1 MPIEPGTTDL
11 RIYSKAMHELKEE
24 CGVFGIFGHP
34 EAANLTYLGLHALQ
48 HRGQE
53 SAGITTSDGQNLYS
67 HREMGLVSEIFTEQ
81 VIDRLPGRN
90 AIGHVRYST
99 TGSSHSKNSQ
109 PIVITYSRGHLAIAH
124 NGNLTN
130 ARTLREELERDG
142 AIFQSTTDTEVIV
155 HLIARSKEE
164 ILVRSIIESLMRCKG
179 AYSLLFLTPEYLVA
193 ARDPY
198 GFRPLVLGKLHDAP
212 VIASETC
219 AFDLIEAEFTREV
232 EPGEILVIG
241 RKGLESFKPFKKV
254 RHAHCVFE
262 FIYFARPDS
271 QVFDR
276 NVYQVRKELGKQL
289 AREQPADADIVTAVP
304 DSGVPA
310 AIGYA
315 EESGLPLE
323 LGLLR
328 NHYVGRT
335 FIEPRKSIRNFGVKL
350 KLNAIKE
357 VLRGKRVVIVDDSIV
372 RGTTSRKIVKMIRA
386 AGAKEIHMRI
396 SSPPMKFSCYYGID
410 TPTKEE
416 LIANSLNVEEINKY
430 ITSDTLGYLSLDGV
444 MKAVSSYKSL
454 NNKESFCNAC
464 FTGNY
469 RVPITEFKR
478 PLKQFHL
485 FDR

>member
-1 MPIEPGTTDL
+1 MPKI
-11 RIYSKAMHELKEE
+11 REE
-24 CGVFGIFGHP
+24 CGVFGIYGHT

-53 SAGITTSDGQNLYS
+53 SAGIVTSDGTHLYT
-67 HREMGLVSEIFTEQ
+67 HREMGLVSDIFTEE
-81 VIDRLPGRN
+81 VISKLPGRN

-99 TGSSHSKNSQ
+99 AGSSHVKNSQ
-109 PIVITYSRGHLAIAH
+109 PIVIAYSRGELAIAH

-130 ARTLREELERDG
+130 ARTLREELEQAG
-142 AIFQSTTDTEVIV
+142 AIFQSTTDTEVMV

-164 ILVRSIIESLMRCKG
+164 TLVKRIIEALLRCKG
-179 AYSLLFLTPEYLVA
+179 AYSLLFLSPEFMIA
-193 ARDPY
+193 TRDAY
-198 GFRPLVLGKLHDAP
+198 GFRPLVLGRLGDAT
-212 VIASETC
+212 VVASETC
-219 AFDLIEAEFTREV
+219 AFDLIEAEFLREI

-241 RKGLESFKPFKKV
+241 ENGMESFKPFPEVNHK
-254 RHAHCVFE
+254 HCVFE

-271 QVFDR
+271 FLFGR

-289 AREQPADADIVTAVP
+289 AKEQTVDADIVIAVP

-310 AIGYA
+310 AIGFS

-328 NHYVGRT
+328 SHYIGRT
-335 FIEPRKSIRNFGVKL
+335 FIEPQQSIRNFGVKL
-350 KLNAIKE
+350 KLNAIRD
-357 VLRGKRVVIVDDSIV
+357 VLLEKRVVIIDDSIV

-386 AGAKEIHMRI
+386 AGAKEVHMRI
-396 SSPPMKFSCYYGID
+396 SSPPMKFSCYYGVD

-416 LIANSLNVEEINKY
+416 LIANSLDVEEINKY
-430 ITSDTLGYLSLDGV
+430 ITSDSLGYLSLEGV
-444 MKAVSSYKSL
+444 MKAVESYKRL
-454 NNKESFCNAC
+454 EGRESFCDAC

-469 RVPITEFKR
+469 PVEITDSKSNFR
-478 PLKQFHL
+478 QLHL

>member
-1 MPIEPGTTDL
+1 
-11 RIYSKAMHELKEE
+11 MHELKEE
-24 CGVFGIFGHP
+24 CGVFGIFNHP

-67 HREMGLVSEIFTEQ
+67 HREMGLVSETFTEQ

-109 PIVITYSRGHLAIAH
+109 PIVITYSKGQLAIAH

-130 ARTLREELERDG
+130 ARTLREELEKDG

-155 HLIARSKEE
+155 HLIARSREE
-164 ILVRSIIESLMRCKG
+164 NLVKRIIESLMKCRG
-179 AYSLLFLTPEYLVA
+179 AYSLLFLTPAYLVA

-198 GFRPLVLGKLHDAP
+198 GFRPLVLGKQFDAT

-219 AFDLIEAEFTREV
+219 AFDLIEAEFTREI
-232 EPGEILVIG
+232 EPGEILVIS
-241 RKGLESFKPFKKV
+241 RKGIESFKPFKKV
-254 RHAHCVFE
+254 RHAYCVFE

-289 AREQPADADIVTAVP
+289 AREQPSDADIVTAVP

-335 FIEPRKSIRNFGVKL
+335 FIEPQKSIRNFGVKL
-350 KLNAIKE
+350 KLNAIRD

-430 ITSDTLGYLSLDGV
+430 LTSDSLGYLSLEGV
-444 MKAVSSYKSL
+444 MESVSSYKSL
-454 NNKESFCNAC
+454 DNKESFCNAC

-469 RVPITEFKR
+469 RVPIAEFKR

>member
-1 MPIEPGTTDL
+1 MIK
-11 RIYSKAMHELKEE
+11 IKEE
-24 CGVFGIFGHP
+24 CGVFGIYGHL

-53 SAGITTSDGQNLYS
+53 SAGIVTSDGIHLYT
-67 HREMGLVSEIFTEQ
+67 HREMGLVSDIFTEE
-81 VIDRLPGRN
+81 VLSRLPGKN

-99 TGSSHSKNSQ
+99 TGSSHIKNSQ
-109 PIVITYSRGHLAIAH
+109 PIVVTYSRGEIAIAH

-130 ARTLREELERDG
+130 ARALREELEHSG

-155 HLIARSKEE
+155 HLIARSQEE
-164 ILVRSIIESLMRCKG
+164 NLIKRIIEALIKCRG
-179 AYSLLFLTPEYLVA
+179 AYSLLFLSPEFMMA
-193 ARDPY
+193 TRDPY
-198 GFRPLVLGKLHDAP
+198 GFRPLVMGRLGDAT
-212 VIASETC
+212 VVASETC
-219 AFDLIEAEFTREV
+219 AFDLIEAEFVREV

-241 RKGLESFKPFKKV
+241 PKGTESIKPFPEV

-271 QVFDR
+271 FIFGR

-289 AREQPADADIVTAVP
+289 AREQPADADIVVAVP

-310 AIGYA
+310 AIGYS

-328 NHYVGRT
+328 SHYVGRT
-335 FIEPRKSIRNFGVKL
+335 FIEPQQSIRNFGVKL
-350 KLNAIKE
+350 KLNAIRE
-357 VLRGKRVVIVDDSIV
+357 VLSEKRVVIIDDSIV

-386 AGAKEIHMRI
+386 AGAKEVHMRI
-396 SSPPMKFSCYYGID
+396 SSPPMCFSCHYGVD
-410 TPTKEE
+410 TPTREE
-416 LIANSLNVEEINKY
+416 LIASSLNVEEINKY
-430 ITSDTLGYLSLDGV
+430 ITSDTLGYLSLEGV
-444 MKAVSSYKSL
+444 MKAVESYKTL
-454 NNKESFCNAC
+454 EGKESFCDAC

-469 RVPITEFKR
+469 PVEITDSKVS
-478 PLKQFHL
+478 LKQLHL

>member
-1 MPIEPGTTDL
+1 MP
-11 RIYSKAMHELKEE
+11 KLKEE

-67 HREMGLVSEIFTEQ
+67 HREMGLVSDIFTETA
-81 VIDRLPGRN
+81 IESLPGRH

-99 TGSSHSKNSQ
+99 TGTSHSKNSQ
-109 PIVITYSRGHLAIAH
+109 PIVITYSKGQLAIAH

-130 ARTLREELERDG
+130 ARTLREELEKAG

-155 HLIARSKEE
+155 HLIARSREE
-164 ILVRSIIESLMRCKG
+164 MLIKRIIEALLRCKG
-179 AYSLLFLTPEYLVA
+179 AYSLLFLTPEFLVA

-198 GFRPLVLGKLHDAP
+198 GFRPLVLGQLMNSQ

-219 AFDLIEAEFTREV
+219 AFDLIEAKSVREI
-232 EPGEILVIG
+232 EPGEILVINK
-241 RKGLESFKPFKKV
+241 KGMESFKPFKKV
-254 RHAHCVFE
+254 KHALCVFE

-271 QVFDR
+271 HIFGR

-289 AREQPADADIVTAVP
+289 AREHPAEADIVTAVP

-310 AIGYA
+310 AIGYS

-335 FIEPRKSIRNFGVKL
+335 FIEPQKSIRNFGVKL
-350 KLNAIKE
+350 KLNAIKD
-357 VLRGKRVVIVDDSIV
+357 VLEGKRVVVVDDSIV
-372 RGTTSRKIVKMIRA
+372 RGTTSRKIVKMIRT
-386 AGAKEIHMRI
+386 AGAKEVHMRI

-416 LIANSLNVEEINKY
+416 LIANTLNVEEINKY
-430 ITSDTLGYLSLDGV
+430 ITSDSIGYLTLEGV
-444 MKAVSSYKSL
+444 MEAVSSYKSL
-454 NNKESFCNAC
+454 ANKDSFCNAC

-469 RVPITEFKR
+469 RVPITDFKK
-478 PLKQFHL
+478 PFKQFHL

>member
-1 MPIEPGTTDL
+1 MP
-11 RIYSKAMHELKEE
+11 KLKEE
-24 CGVFGIFGHP
+24 CGVFGIFSHP

-53 SAGITTSDGQNLYS
+53 SAGITTSDGKTLYT
-67 HREMGLVSEIFTEQ
+67 HREMGLVSDVFTEPI
-81 VIDRLPGRN
+81 IDDLPGRN

-109 PIVITYSRGHLAIAH
+109 PLVITYSRGQLAIAH

-130 ARTLREELERDG
+130 AWTLREELEKEG

-155 HLIARSKEE
+155 HLIARSKEQD
-164 ILVRSIIESLMRCKG
+164 IIKRIIEALMRCKG
-179 AYSLLFLTPEYLVA
+179 AYSLLFLTPGFLLA

-198 GFRPLVLGKLHDAP
+198 GFRPLVLGKLKDSL

-219 AFDLIEAEFTREV
+219 AFDLIDAHFVREL
-232 EPGEILVIG
+232 EPGEILVINK
-241 RKGLESFKPFKKV
+241 KGMESHHPFKKV
-254 RHAHCVFE
+254 KHSPCIFE

-271 QVFDR
+271 LVFGK

-289 AREQPADADIVTAVP
+289 AKEHPAQADIVIAIP

-310 AIGYA
+310 AIGYS

-328 NHYVGRT
+328 SHYVGRT
-335 FIEPRKSIRNFGVKL
+335 FIEPQKSIRNFGVKL

-357 VLRGKRVVIVDDSIV
+357 VLLDKRVVIVDDSIV

-386 AGAKEIHMRI
+386 AGAKEVHMRI
-396 SSPPMKFSCYYGID
+396 SSPPMRFSCYYGID

-416 LIANSLNVEEINKY
+416 LIANSLDVDEINKY
-430 ITSDTLGYLSLDGV
+430 ITSDSLGYLSLEG
-444 MKAVSSYKSL
+444 MTQAVSNYKS
-454 NNKESFCNAC
+454 NNQKESYCNAC

-469 RVPITEFKR
+469 RVPLIDSKKEFKQY
-478 PLKQFHL
+478 PLFGK
-485 FDR
+485 

>member
-1 MPIEPGTTDL
+1 MPIESGITDS

-109 PIVITYSRGHLAIAH
+109 PIVITYSKGHLAIAH

-130 ARTLREELERDG
+130 ARTLREELEKDG

-164 ILVRSIIESLMRCKG
+164 NLVRRIIESLMRCKG
-179 AYSLLFLTPEYLVA
+179 AYSLLFLTPECLVA

-198 GFRPLVLGKLHDAP
+198 GFRPLVLGKLLDAP

-219 AFDLIEAEFTREV
+219 AFDLIEAEFSREI
-232 EPGEILVIG
+232 EPGEILVIS

-271 QVFDR
+271 QIFER

-289 AREQPADADIVTAVP
+289 AREQPSNADIVTAVP

-328 NHYVGRT
+328 NHYIGRT
-335 FIEPRKSIRNFGVKL
+335 FIEPQKSIRNF
-350 KLNAIKE
+350 
-357 VLRGKRVVIVDDSIV
+357 GKRVVIVDDSIV

-416 LIANSLNVEEINKY
+416 LIANSLDVEEINKY

-444 MKAVSSYKSL
+444 MRAVASYKSL
-454 NNKESFCNAC
+454 DNKESFCNAC

-469 RVPITEFKR
+469 RVPITDFKK